1 MTVFPDSIYRLSKW
15 EEVVGVLHKLDEN
28 ASFVTVGLY
37 NVFLP
42 SELIISLKQHVGK
55 RLAILRVDDDQA
67 RPYRW
72 RLLD

>member
-1 MTVFPDSIYRLSKW
+1 MTIFTKSMYRLSHW
-15 EEVVGVLHKLDEN
+15 EEVVGVLHRLDED

-42 SELIISLKQHVGK
+42 SELIISLKQYIGK
-55 RLAILRVDDDQA
+55 RIAILRTDNQA
-67 RPYRW
+67 KPYLW

>member
-1 MTVFPDSIYRLSKW
+1 MTVFPDSLCRLSQW
-15 EEVVGVLHKLDEN
+15 EEVVGLLLKLDEN
-28 ASFVTVGLY
+28 ASFATVGSY

-55 RLAILRVDDDQA
+55 RVAILRVDDQVE
-67 RPYRW
+67 PYHW